1 MIVTL
6 KEDSAAH
13 MPTLSITSAAP
24 FR

>member
-6 KEDSAAH
+6 KEDSADH
-13 MPTLSITSAAP
+13 MPTLSITLAAP

>member
-6 KEDSAAH
+6 KEDSSDH
-13 MPTLSITSAAP
+13 MPTLSITLAAP

>member
-13 MPTLSITSAAP
+13 MPTLSITPAAP